1 MAKYDDA
8 SWHYGGTYP
17 EDLPN
22 ENAATHIGMFLTWCI
37 DNNLISEFQIE
48 EAGDDIE
55 RVKNRSL
62 TGADFLINNC
72 DEKFTDEDL
81 NDLGNEFASDYYND
95 DTEFGQQYGSYLNDY
110 STFFDEKAK
119 AHNKENISLYHV
131 ENSWDNYNLFKPI
144 IDKRFIE
151 WKKFAA
157 TK

>member
-22 ENAATHIGMFLTWCI
+22 ENAATHIGMFLAWCI

-48 EAGDDIE
+48 EAGDDVE
-55 RVKNRSL
+55 SVKNRTM
-62 TGADFLINNC
+62 TGAEFLINNC

-81 NDLGNEFASDYYND
+81 NDLGNEFANDYYQD
-95 DTEFGQQYGSYLNDY
+95 DTEFGKQYGSYLNDY
-110 STFFDEKAK
+110 SEFFDEKAK
-119 AHNKENISLYHV
+119 ADKKEYSSLFHV
-131 ENSWDNYNLFKPI
+131 EDSWDNYDFIKPI
-144 IDKRFIE
+144 IDKRFKE
-151 WKKFAA
+151 WQQFNM